1 MEAEKQWEMDG
12 ETQRNDKAKDPKEQ
26 NPISNTSNKCQTK
39 KKKKKG
45 RPEEENFSQ
54 ETGLPDYSKATIT
67 HETSNKPFGEKSKE
81 PFGHRTPAT
90 LCHSP
95 RTCAAMQLCLGA
107 ANWTSTIPWQQM
119 VDEPICG
126 TLTQAVCDKRHS
138 S

>member
-1 MEAEKQWEMDG
+1 M
-12 ETQRNDKAKDPKEQ
+12 
-26 NPISNTSNKCQTK
+26 K

-45 RPEEENFSQ
+45 RLEEENFSQ

-67 HETSNKPFGEKSKE
+67 RETSKE

-95 RTCAAMQLCLGA
+95 RTCAAMQLCLDA
-107 ANWTSTIPWQQM
+107 ANRTNTKPGQQM

-126 TLTQAVCDKRHS
+126 TLTQAVCDKRCS
-138 S
+138 C